1 MSAIHY
7 DLLELMSQEM
17 IKEIDRQIMEELWD
31 SVRGWFYARPE
42 YVYPSQSA
50 IYYGTGVE

>member
-1 MSAIHY
+1 
-7 DLLELMSQEM
+7 M